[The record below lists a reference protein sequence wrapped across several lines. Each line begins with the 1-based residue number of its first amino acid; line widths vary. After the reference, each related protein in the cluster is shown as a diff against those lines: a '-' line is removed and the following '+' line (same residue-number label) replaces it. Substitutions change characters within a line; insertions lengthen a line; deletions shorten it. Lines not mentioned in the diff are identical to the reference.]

1 MDRNSITGVIL
12 IVLIV
17 IGYNALFPPVIEVE
31 VETSENNNTN
41 VIIEEANVNEE
52 TNTSIVSDTTELNDL
67 HQRTYGVF
75 APSAQGSD
83 EDILIENDVL
93 KLSIS
98 PKGGRIVS
106 AILKD
111 YQTSDSL
118 PLNLINRD
126 SSAFN
131 ITFFS
136 EGNRIINTQDLY
148 FKSVDKSDRSVAM
161 RMMASNGGYLE
172 YVYQLNDGDYMMDF
186 NVNTV
191 GLEKIIPSNRN
202 DLELKWSINLPS
214 TEKSIENERMYSTVY
229 FKYLNDE
236 VDYLSE
242 TKDDEESLE
251 GKTQWIG
258 LKHQFFS
265 SVLVNNDGFEKPT
278 SVKTTTR
285 ESSTDFVKNLEV
297 ETQLPYNHNFRESIP
312 LKLYL
317 GPNHYETLSTYN
329 MDLERM
335 IPLGWGIF
343 RWVNKYAVIPIFN
356 WLDDSITN
364 YGIII
369 LIMTFIIKMALAPFT
384 LKAYKSQAKMKV
396 LKPEID
402 KINEKQKDKDPM
414 KAQQA
419 TMALYKKAGVNPL
432 GGCVPML
439 LQMPI
444 LFALFRFFPA
454 SIELR
459 QKSFLWATDLSTY
472 DSVLDLP
479 FEIPFYGD
487 HVSLFTL
494 LMTISTLLYTRMNS
508 QMSGPQ
514 MAQIKWM
521 MYLMPIMFLGFFNN
535 YAAGLS
541 YYYFLANMVTF
552 GQQFI
557 MRKYFIDEAAILTQ
571 IENNKKRPVKK
582 SKFQKRL
589 EDMAKRQQEAANK
602 KR

>member
-1 MDRNSITGVIL
+1 MDKNSLTGVIL

-17 IGYNALFPPVIEVE
+17 IGYNYLFPPVVDVE
-31 VETSENNNTN
+31 NTDKPNTTVIVDEQNEITEQNQTATLTDTSEL
-41 VIIEEANVNEE
+41 EEINFKNF
-52 TNTSIVSDTTELNDL
+52 
-67 HQRTYGVF
+67 GVF
-75 APSAQGSD
+75 APSAQGSE
-83 EDILIENDVL
+83 EDIIIENDL
-93 KLSIS
+93 LTLNIS
-98 PKGGRIVS
+98 SKGGRVVS

-111 YQTSDSL
+111 YLTSDSL
-118 PLNLINRD
+118 PLNLLDRD
-126 SSAFN
+126 SSSFN

-148 FKSVDKSDRSVAM
+148 FQSTNKTENSVAM

-172 YVYQLNDGDYMMDF
+172 YVYSLKEGNYMMDF
-186 NVNTV
+186 KVNTV
-191 GLEKIIPSNRN
+191 GLNTIIPANRN
-202 DLELKWSINLPS
+202 DLELQWSINLPH
-214 TEKSIENERMYSTVY
+214 TEKSIENERMYSTAY
-229 FKYLNDE
+229 FKYLNEE

-242 TKDDEESLE
+242 TKDDEESLS
-251 GKTQWIG
+251 GKAQWIG

-265 SVLVNNDGFEKPT
+265 SVLINNNGFEKPT
-278 SVKTTTR
+278 TIRTTINEGSKR
-285 ESSTDFVKNLEV
+285 FVKLLEV
-297 ETQLPYNHNFRESIP
+297 ETQLAYNHESNESIP
-312 LKLYL
+312 LQFYF
-317 GPNHYETLSTYN
+317 GPNHYETLSSYN
-329 MDLERM
+329 MELERM

-343 RWVNKYAVIPIFN
+343 RWVNKYVVIPIFN
-356 WLDDSITN
+356 WLDNSISN

-402 KINEKQKDKDPM
+402 KINEKHKDKDPM
-414 KAQQA
+414 KAQQE
-419 TMALYKKAGVNPL
+419 TMGLYKKAGVNPL
-432 GGCVPML
+432 GGCIPML

-459 QKSFLWATDLSTY
+459 QKSFLWAKDLSSY

-514 MAQIKWM
+514 MAQMKWM

-552 GQQFI
+552 GQQFV
-557 MRKYFIDEAAILTQ
+557 MRKYFIDEKAILTQ
-571 IENNKKRPVKK
+571 IENNKKKPTKK

-589 EDMAKRQQEAANK
+589 EEMAKKQQEAAK
-602 KR
+602 KRK